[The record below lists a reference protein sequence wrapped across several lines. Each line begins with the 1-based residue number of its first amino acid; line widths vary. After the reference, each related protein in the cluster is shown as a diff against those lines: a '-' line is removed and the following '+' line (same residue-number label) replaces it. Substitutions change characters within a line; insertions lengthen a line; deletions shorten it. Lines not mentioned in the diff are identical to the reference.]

1 MTTETIDRY
10 GALTAP
16 DTLTIRRVLPGPAER
31 IWAYLTDGE
40 LRRKWL
46 AAGSMEERVGAAF
59 TLTWRN
65 DELTSPP
72 GAKPD
77 GFGGEH
83 SMASTVTECDPPR
96 RLAFT
101 WGDSGSTVEIDL
113 EPEGEDVLLTL
124 VHRSVPEGD
133 TRRMIGAGWLAHL
146 DVLESVAKGKAPTPF
161 WDSWTALKAEYDA
174 RF

>member
-1 MTTETIDRY
+1 MTTGTIDRY

-40 LRRKWL
+40 MRRKWL
-46 AAGSMEERVGAAF
+46 AGGAMEARVGSGF

-65 DELTSPP
+65 DELSSPP
-72 GAKPD
+72 GARPE
-77 GFGGEH
+77 GFGPEH
-83 SMASTVTECDPPR
+83 SMESTVTECDPPH

-101 WGDSGSTVEIDL
+101 WGESGSVEIEL
-113 EPEGEDVLLTL
+113 ESQGRDVLLTL
-124 VHRSVPEGD
+124 VHRRVPEGD
-133 TRRMIGAGWLAHL
+133 MRRMIGAGWHAHL
-146 DVLESVAKGKAPTPF
+146 DVLESVARGEAPGPF
-161 WDSWTALKAEYDA
+161 WDNWTVLKADYDA